1 MLNVYTLQ
9 VAILMIDVTPIYTAI
24 SVGFTQPLYE
34 VEEGNLVT
42 VCAETDG
49 ELRRTVYLY
58 LTSEDKNAIGKGMEV
73 LRNTCT

>member
-1 MLNVYTLQ
+1 VFFSQ
-9 VAILMIDVTPIYTAI
+9 
-24 SVGFTQPLYE
+24 SSYE
-34 VEEGNLVT
+34 VEEGNSVT

-58 LTSEDKNAIGKGMEV
+58 LTSEDEIAIGKGMEV

>member
-1 MLNVYTLQ
+1 M
-9 VAILMIDVTPIYTAI
+9 
-24 SVGFTQPLYE
+24 GFTQPLYE
-34 VEEGNLVT
+34 VEEGNFVT

-49 ELRRTVYLY
+49 ELRRIVYLY